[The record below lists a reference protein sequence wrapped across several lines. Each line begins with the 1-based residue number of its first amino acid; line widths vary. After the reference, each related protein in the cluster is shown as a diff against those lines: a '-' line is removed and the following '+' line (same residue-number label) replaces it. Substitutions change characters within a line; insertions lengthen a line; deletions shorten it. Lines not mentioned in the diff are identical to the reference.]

1 MKKRFFSSMFFAAC
15 FCASMSMFVSC
26 KDYDDDINNLQEQI
40 TTNASTL
47 DEMVKEKIN
56 NLTIEIEALKA
67 QDATLETALANA
79 KSEFEQAVADAK
91 SYADIQAA
99 AAQAAAIEA
108 SKKNIEEACALL
120 QASIDAANAELDALS
135 SKVSTQEE
143 TINGLLNADK
153 ELQSAIDIANGEIQ
167 SAKDMAIAAQQKAD
181 ENADILNGVIENLA
195 TVKGELDNQIS
206 ALGDK
211 IDGALE
217 QIAANKAAAD
227 AQLAE
232 VNALI
237 SRDHILRVLKSEF
250 AKSTPND
257 EIIFVY
263 SGHGVQGGLTTYET
277 KDASSLITYN
287 EIQNIMKSA
296 KARRKVILAMA
307 CYSGGLT
314 LKNSNGGRTPRRSTQ
329 KTSVM
334 LYTSSRANEVSWES
348 PDMTNSF
355 FISRILEAF
364 RGAADRNGDRKVT
377 ARELFNYVNPRV
389 ISDTEGQQHPQMWGK
404 FDDSMV
410 VVYVK

>member
-1 MKKRFFSSMFFAAC
+1 MPQQQ
-15 FCASMSMFVSC
+15 
-26 KDYDDDINNLQEQI
+26 LQVQVQGKI
-40 TTNASTL
+40 TT
-47 DEMVKEKIN
+47 
-56 NLTIEIEALKA
+56 LKRHHIMKH
-67 QDATLETALANA
+67 TSMIKLISL
-79 KSEFEQAVADAK
+79 SLMLLL
-91 SYADIQAA
+91 AA
-99 AAQAAAIEA
+99 AAFPQKTYVVSVGIGEYKYPQVAPPLPC
-108 SKKNIEEACALL
+108 SVG
-120 QASIDAANAELDALS
+120 DARAVSRFFYKYNGS
-135 SKVSTQEE
+135 SVFM
-143 TINGLLNADK
+143 LLN
-153 ELQSAIDIANGEIQ
+153 S
-167 SAKDMAIAAQQKAD
+167 
-181 ENADILNGVIENLA
+181 NA
-195 TVKGELDNQIS
+195 T
-206 ALGDK
+206 
-211 IDGALE
+211 
-217 QIAANKAAAD
+217 
-227 AQLAE
+227 
-232 VNALI
+232 
-237 SRDHILRVLKSEF
+237 RDHILRVLNSEF

-364 RGAADRNGDRKVT
+364 RGAADKNGDRKVT

>member
-1 MKKRFFSSMFFAAC
+1 MFFAAC

-153 ELQSAIDIANGEIQ
+153 ELQV
-167 SAKDMAIAAQQKAD
+167 
-181 ENADILNGVIENLA
+181 L
-195 TVKGELDNQIS
+195 
-206 ALGDK
+206 
-211 IDGALE
+211 
-217 QIAANKAAAD
+217 
-227 AQLAE
+227 
-232 VNALI
+232 LI
-237 SRDHILRVLKSEF
+237 
-250 AKSTPND
+250 
-257 EIIFVY
+257 
-263 SGHGVQGGLTTYET
+263 
-277 KDASSLITYN
+277 
-287 EIQNIMKSA
+287 
-296 KARRKVILAMA
+296 
-307 CYSGGLT
+307 
-314 LKNSNGGRTPRRSTQ
+314 
-329 KTSVM
+329 
-334 LYTSSRANEVSWES
+334 
-348 PDMTNSF
+348 
-355 FISRILEAF
+355 
-364 RGAADRNGDRKVT
+364 
-377 ARELFNYVNPRV
+377 
-389 ISDTEGQQHPQMWGK
+389 
-404 FDDSMV
+404 
-410 VVYVK
+410 